1 LSPQPPRVLVAE
13 DDPDTRETLAEILR
27 LAGFEVAPAANGEEA
42 LSVLM
47 RPPAPDVVVLD
58 VSMPSVDGPT
68 FLAARSGISEA
79 VARIPVVIV
88 SGEQQ
93 RAFGLKGVSAVFEK
107 PFDVDA
113 FVARIRAL
121 CPKP

>member
-1 LSPQPPRVLVAE
+1 VAE

-47 RPPAPDVVVLD
+47 RPFPLDVVVLD

-79 VARIPVVIV
+79 AARIPVVIV

-93 RAFGLKGVSAVFEK
+93 RAFGLRDVAAVFEK

-113 FVARIRAL
+113 FVSRIRAL
-121 CPKP
+121 CVDR

>member
-1 LSPQPPRVLVAE
+1 MSARPPRVLVAE
-13 DDPDTRETLAEILR
+13 DDPDTRDTLAEVLR
-27 LAGFEVAPAANGEEA
+27 LAGFEVVPAANGEEA

-47 RPPAPDVVVLD
+47 RPPQPDVVVLD

-68 FLAARSGISEA
+68 FLAARAGISEA
-79 VARIPVVIV
+79 AARIPVVVV

-93 RAFGLKGVSAVFEK
+93 RAFSMKGVSAVFEK
-107 PFDVDA
+107 PFDIDA

-121 CPKP
+121 CTKS